1 MLLVNSVALI
11 VSDWVFS
18 LGFFSMIKSISWIKQ
33 SSFPWH
39 FFRMVNWS
47 RRSLSIWLCTLL
59 RFCQSLNVYVHQCVT
74 KGVSVYS
81 LQLLLEWQIWQKKK
95 SPEGCGKRPI
105 QVVVLFHD
113 VAAGFFILHFL
124 AGIKSEPGSS
134 GPASP
139 VQGASS
145 ARASPVRSGS
155 TVPSTP
161 PPASAHTSGSSS
173 TENSPNIDGE
183 RGDLIEFYN
192 KVSKESKA
200 RILTCN
206 NLR

>member
-1 MLLVNSVALI
+1 MANLAKKITGELWQAPHTSSHV
-11 VSDWVFS
+11 
-18 LGFFSMIKSISWIKQ
+18 ISCCG
-33 SSFPWH
+33 
-39 FFRMVNWS
+39 S
-47 RRSLSIWLCTLL
+47 R
-59 RFCQSLNVYVHQCVT
+59 
-74 KGVSVYS
+74 
-81 LQLLLEWQIWQKKK
+81 
-95 SPEGCGKRPI
+95 
-105 QVVVLFHD
+105 
-113 VAAGFFILHFL
+113 FFILHFI

-145 ARASPVRSGS
+145 ARASPVRSAS
-155 TVPSTP
+155 IVPSTP

-200 RILTCN
+200 RIITCN

>member
-1 MLLVNSVALI
+1 M
-11 VSDWVFS
+11 
-18 LGFFSMIKSISWIKQ
+18 
-33 SSFPWH
+33 
-39 FFRMVNWS
+39 
-47 RRSLSIWLCTLL
+47 
-59 RFCQSLNVYVHQCVT
+59 
-74 KGVSVYS
+74 
-81 LQLLLEWQIWQKKK
+81 WQ
-95 SPEGCGKRPI
+95 R
-105 QVVVLFHD
+105 D
-113 VAAGFFILHFL
+113 FFILHFI

-139 VQGASS
+139 VQGPSS
-145 ARASPVRSGS
+145 ARASPVRSAS

-200 RILTCN
+200 RI
-206 NLR
+206 R

>member
-1 MLLVNSVALI
+1 MYVVQ
-11 VSDWVFS
+11 VFANCRM
-18 LGFFSMIKSISWIKQ
+18 FMFS
-33 SSFPWH
+33 
-39 FFRMVNWS
+39 
-47 RRSLSIWLCTLL
+47 
-59 RFCQSLNVYVHQCVT
+59 NVLK
-74 KGVSVYS
+74 KGVRVYS
-81 LQLLLEWQIWQKKK
+81 LHNALTNVNIRLLLEWQIWRKK
-95 SPEGCGKRPI
+95 SPEGCGKHPV
-105 QVVVLFHD
+105 QVVMLFRD
-113 VAAGFFILHFL
+113 VAAGFFILHFI

-145 ARASPVRSGS
+145 ARASPVRSAS

-200 RILTCN
+200 RLITCN

>member
-1 MLLVNSVALI
+1 MYSLHNALI
-11 VSDWVFS
+11 N
-18 LGFFSMIKSISWIKQ
+18 INI
-33 SSFPWH
+33 
-39 FFRMVNWS
+39 R
-47 RRSLSIWLCTLL
+47 
-59 RFCQSLNVYVHQCVT
+59 
-74 KGVSVYS
+74 
-81 LQLLLEWQIWQKKK
+81 LLLEWQIWRKK
-95 SPEGCGKRPI
+95 SPEGCGKHPI
-105 QVVVLFHD
+105 QVVMLFHD
-113 VAAGFFILHFL
+113 VAAGFFILHFI

-145 ARASPVRSGS
+145 VRASPIRSAS
-155 TVPSTP
+155 TFPSTP

-200 RILTCN
+200 RIITCN